1 MQIGGI
7 GDVPESGRFN
17 AKIARKRLFA
27 NPVLS
32 GMKRGLTR
40 AGKTMFGQKGHRA
53 CWYILKFTSNRV
65 NFAGK
70 GGKRHQI
77 IIASFGTIMRDI
89 TGRAVGGVRGK
100 NMGSKTKLA
109 GSNHQ
114 HPAKLSTAKNANGFL
129 RSVWQWIIPALR
141 QHYRSGFAA
150 MR

>member
-7 GDVPESGRFN
+7 GDMPKSGCFN
-17 AKIARKRLFA
+17 AKIAGKGLFA
-27 NPVLS
+27 NPMLS
-32 GMKRGLTR
+32 CMKRGFAW
-40 AGKTMFGQKGHRA
+40 AGKTMFGQKGHCA
-53 CWYILKFTSNRV
+53 CRYIFKFTCDRV
-65 NFAGK
+65 NLAGK
-70 GGKRHQI
+70 GGKRLQI
-77 IIASFGTIMRDI
+77 IIVSLGTIMCDI

-100 NMGSKTKLA
+100 NMGSKAKLA

-114 HPAKLSTAKNANGFL
+114 HPPKLSTAKNANGFL

>member
-17 AKIARKRLFA
+17 AKIAGKGLFA
-27 NPVLS
+27 NPMLS
-32 GMKRGLTR
+32 GMKRGFAW
-40 AGKTMFGQKGHRA
+40 AGKTMFGQKGHCA
-53 CWYILKFTSNRV
+53 CRYIFKFTCDRV

-70 GGKRHQI
+70 GGKRLQI
-77 IIASFGTIMRDI
+77 IIASLGTIMRDI
-89 TGRAVGGVRGK
+89 TSRAVGGVRGK
-100 NMGSKTKLA
+100 YMGSKTKLA

-114 HPAKLSTAKNANGFL
+114 HPAKLSTAKNADGFL
-129 RSVWQWIIPALR
+129 RGVWQWIIPALR